1 MRRLVR
7 CHSLVLCLAVC
18 GPAITAMT
26 PAPQPVIP
34 PGNSSVTGR
43 VTERESGRALEAV
56 SVTLILVNTW
66 TTPQTTVTD
75 AEGRYEFRG
84 VAGGAYRV
92 EPQLKGYAVQDR
104 PGAVNPSD
112 GLLTLRSGQQ
122 LKDIDFKLTRGGS
135 IHGQITDQ
143 QGLPIAGVMVAA
155 ANPGHAGAP
164 PMNRGSS
171 AKSDD
176 RGNYVV
182 TDLAEGNYLLVA
194 TVNPL
199 TWSNPIRVPSR
210 QTYYPG
216 TTSRDDATLVK
227 LGPAEILRD
236 VNIMVAPSEF
246 VRLTGQV
253 LRGSHTGAVE
263 GILLATG
270 ASVRTLE
277 ISEDGAFEATDI
289 APGRY
294 TISVRARDRSE
305 AGVATLDVETDMS
318 GISLPLTPTSTI
330 AGRLVT
336 DDGGPLPPE
345 YLQVAAVL
353 AVDGKPID
361 PLSRDRSEVTLEGAF
376 ELSGLFGERTM
387 NVIGLGNGWTIHRM
401 LHGKRA
407 VKSLSLIPGADVR
420 DLTIV
425 LRRP

>member
-1 MRRLVR
+1 MRRLVG
-7 CHSLVLCLAVC
+7 CHSLVLGLAVC
-18 GPAITAMT
+18 GPALTAMT
-26 PAPQPVIP
+26 AAPQPSIA
-34 PGNSSVTGR
+34 PGNSSVIGR

-56 SVTLILVNTW
+56 SVTLILANTW

-75 AEGRYEFRG
+75 ADGQYEFRG
-84 VAGGAYRV
+84 VAAGAYRV
-92 EPQLKGYAVQDR
+92 ELQLKGYAVHDR
-104 PGAVNPSD
+104 PAAVNPSD

-122 LKDIDFKLTRGGS
+122 LKDTDFKLTRGGS

-143 QGLPIAGVMVAA
+143 QGQPIAGAMVAA
-155 ANPGHAGAP
+155 VNPGNAGAP

-182 TDLAEGNYLLVA
+182 TDLAEGTYLLVA
-194 TVNPL
+194 TVN
-199 TWSNPIRVPSR
+199 TQTMWTTIRVPIR

-216 TTSRDDATLVK
+216 TTRRDESTLVK
-227 LGPAEILRD
+227 LGAAEVLRD

-253 LRGSHTGAVE
+253 LRGGNTGPVE
-263 GILLATG
+263 GVLLATG

-277 ISEDGAFEATDI
+277 ISEDGTFEITDV

-294 TISVRARDRSE
+294 TISIRANDRSE
-305 AGVATLDVETDMS
+305 AGVATLDVQTDMS
-318 GISLPLTPTSTI
+318 GISLPLIPTSTI
-330 AGRLVT
+330 VGRLVSE
-336 DDGGPLPPE
+336 DGGPLPAE

-353 AVDGKPID
+353 ALDGKPID
-361 PLSRDRSEVTLEGAF
+361 PLSRDRSDVTLEGAF
-376 ELSGLFGERTM
+376 ELSGLFGERTIQ
-387 NVIGLGNGWTIHRM
+387 VIGLSSGWTINRV

-407 VKSLSLIPGADVR
+407 VKSLSLSPGADVR